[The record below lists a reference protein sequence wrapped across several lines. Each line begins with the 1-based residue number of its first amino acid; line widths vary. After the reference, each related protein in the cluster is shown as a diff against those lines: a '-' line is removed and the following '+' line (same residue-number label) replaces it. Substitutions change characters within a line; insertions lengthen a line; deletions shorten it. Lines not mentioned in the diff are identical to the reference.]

1 MSTVYDKAI
10 DYDASITYDDIPAGI
25 GKYNVYVDWNNDGDF
40 SDSNEDISEDVLSI
54 TCKIGRNFA
63 SQLTGHAV
71 AGRLEIT
78 VRNETGKYSPFN
90 TSSTYAGQLLPNR
103 KIQVGAYYPSVQPL
117 FTGFI
122 EKIQPNINK
131 GRVHTATITASGPI
145 RKLSQT
151 NIRVPMST
159 STATGT
165 AIGAV
170 LDAADWPSADR
181 SIDTGETTITR
192 YFYSGN
198 ALKGLR
204 EVESTE
210 SGFIKETKDGKIAF
224 EDRHHRLETTVSNT
238 SQATFAD
245 DGTGF
250 SYTNIKQ
257 EDAMNLVY
265 NEFLSPVSTFTV
277 ASVATLWTHPL
288 ANTSGNA
295 PSLETGEVITVLA
308 EYPNTTSA
316 NNVVGVDSWTT
327 LAATTDYLANT
338 ASDGTGTNKT
348 SDIGISLIKSSKN
361 MEIQITN
368 NAGEKVYL
376 TKLQARG
383 TAVTI
388 SDPATVKTSDSTSQ
402 AAFGLRTYP
411 RTDDAK
417 WVPSQEEAKDWCLQ
431 NLNAHKNPTATMAIT
446 FSANQSDSAMTEAIT
461 RDISDRITL
470 KASANAKL
478 GISRDFYVETIT
490 HRIREGGRH
499 TTTYNLSD
507 TGGFAGFWFLGKS
520 ALGIDTRLTY

>member
-10 DYDASITYDDIPAGI
+10 DYDSSIRYDDIPSGI
-25 GKYNVYVDWNNDGDF
+25 AKYNVFVDWNNDGDF
-40 SDSNEDISEDVLSI
+40 TDANEDISADVLGFTTKS
-54 TCKIGRNFA
+54 GRNFA
-63 SQLTGHAV
+63 SQLTGRSV
-71 AGRLEIT
+71 AGTLEIT

-90 TSSTYAGQLLPNR
+90 TSSTYSGQLLPNR
-103 KIQVGAYYPSVQPL
+103 KIQVGSYYPTVQPL

-122 EKIQPNINK
+122 ENIQPNV
-131 GRVHTATITASGPI
+131 GRGRIHTATITATGAL

-170 LDAADWPSADR
+170 LDAASWPSSDR
-181 SIDTGETTITR
+181 SIDTGETTISR
-192 YFYSGN
+192 YFFSGK

-204 EVESTE
+204 EIESTE

-224 EDRHHRLETTVSNT
+224 EDRHHRLETTESNT

-257 EDAMNLVY
+257 EDAMGLVY
-265 NEFLSPVSTFTV
+265 NEFLSPVSVFSV
-277 ASVATLWTHPL
+277 ASVAALWTHPL
-288 ANTSGNA
+288 AGTGGSA
-295 PSLETGEVITVLA
+295 PALEDGEVITVLA
-308 EYPNTTSA
+308 EYPNETSA
-316 NNVVGVDSWTT
+316 NNVVGVETWTT
-327 LAATTDYLANT
+327 PAATTDYLANT
-338 ASDGTGTNKT
+338 ASNGTGTNKT
-348 SDIGISLIKSSKN
+348 SDLAISVVKSSKN

-368 NAGEKVYL
+368 NAGVKVYL

-388 SDPATVKTSDSTSQ
+388 SDPATIKTSDSTSQ
-402 AAFGLRTYP
+402 STFGLRTYP
-411 RTDDAK
+411 RSSDAK
-417 WVPSQEEAKDWCLQ
+417 WIPTQEEAKDWCLQ
-431 NLNAHKNPTATMAIT
+431 SLNAHKNPTATISIS
-446 FSANQSDSAMTEAIT
+446 FSANKSDNIMTEALS
-461 RDISDRITL
+461 RNISDRITV

-478 GISRDFYVETIT
+478 GINRDFYVES
-490 HRIREGGRH
+490 IRHSVSIGGRH
-499 TTTYNLSD
+499 TTTYTLSD
-507 TGGFAGFWFLGKS
+507 TGGFAGFWYLGKS